1 VSIVKKPDMTEVKR
15 VNINI
20 PVELHNAFKA
30 ASAAR
35 GQNMT
40 DVLLKRIEEYV
51 EKYGTAPAKKGRCG

>member
-1 VSIVKKPDMTEVKR
+1 MSTVKKPEMPEVKR

-35 GQNMT
+35 GENMT

-51 EKYGTAPAKKGRCG
+51 EKYGTAPVKKGRRG